1 MSMVIL
7 LATESFMN
15 GILIFPVIELWA
27 HFSVVFAC
35 LWKPNQ
41 ALSSFT
47 CSFLLLIQA
56 LHSIQ

>member
-1 MSMVIL
+1 MSLVIL
-7 LATESFMN
+7 LATEAF
-15 GILIFPVIELWA
+15 GILISPVIELWT
-27 HFSVVFAC
+27 HFSAVFAC
-35 LWKPNQ
+35 LWKSNQ